1 MSSKYLK
8 KELRALKPY
17 VVDRAKYRIRLDA
30 NESFIKLDEYLI
42 EEMKDQIS
50 SALFN
55 RYPDADSEAVCSLYA
70 KYAGV
75 APRSIMAGNGS
86 DELIQIM
93 VNTFVEKGE
102 KVVVLSPDFSMYSF
116 YTEVC
121 GGIPVEIESD
131 EEFDIN
137 IDYLIKEV
145 VRISPKMVIL
155 SNPNNPTGAIIERE
169 KLIKFIEASNCLV
182 VIDEAYFEFYGETL
196 VDKIHTYDNLI
207 ILRTCSKAAGMAAI
221 RLGFLI
227 TNQEL
232 LSELKS
238 VKPPFNVNS
247 ISQSFGEVILRN
259 RDIIKVN
266 SDKIIQQREIL
277 IKELSK
283 FKELKLFKAKA
294 NFILI
299 KVEEAEALNKKLL
312 ENGIKIRSFGGGK
325 LTNCM
330 RITVGSNSENRG
342 LLEVIEDF
350 FAKGGKK
357 NE

>member
-1 MSSKYLK
+1 MSSRYLR
-8 KELRALKPY
+8 KELGTLKPY
-17 VVDRAKYRIRLDA
+17 IVDRAKYRIRLDA
-30 NESFIKLDEYLI
+30 NESFLRLEDYLI
-42 EEMKDQIS
+42 NEMKDQIS

-75 APRSIMAGNGS
+75 SPENIMAGNGS
-86 DELIQIM
+86 DELIQVM
-93 VNTFVEKGE
+93 VNTFIEKGE

-116 YTEVC
+116 YTEIG

-131 EEFDIN
+131 EEFDID

-145 VRISPKMVIL
+145 AKISPKMVIL
-155 SNPNNPTGAIIERE
+155 SNPNNPTGAVIKRE
-169 KLIKFIEASNCLV
+169 DLIKLIESCNCLV
-182 VIDEAYFEFYGETL
+182 VIDEAYFEFFRETL
-196 VDKIHTYDNLI
+196 VDKISSYDNLI

-227 TNQEL
+227 TNHQL

-247 ISQSFGEVILRN
+247 ISQSFGEVILKN
-259 RDIIKVN
+259 ENVIKLN
-266 SDKIIQQREIL
+266 SDKIVEQREIL
-277 IKELSK
+277 IQELRK
-283 FKELKLFKAKA
+283 FNDLKLFKTKA
-294 NFILI
+294 NFVLI
-299 KVEEAEALNKKLL
+299 KFEKAEALNKRLL
-312 ENGIKIRSFGGGK
+312 EEDIKVRSFGGGK

-330 RITVGSNSENRG
+330 RITVGSEIENAG
-342 LLEVIEDF
+342 LLEVIKDF
-350 FAKGGKK
+350 FQKGGKE

>member
-1 MSSKYLK
+1 MSSRYLR

-17 VVDRAKYRIRLDA
+17 IVDRAKYRIRLDA
-30 NESFIKLDEYLI
+30 NESFIRLEDYLI
-42 EEMKDQIS
+42 DEMKEVIS

-55 RYPDADSEAVCSLYA
+55 RYPDADSEGVCSLYA

-75 APRSIMAGNGS
+75 SCKSIMAGNGS
-86 DELIQIM
+86 DELIQVM

-116 YTEVC
+116 YTEV
-121 GGIPVEIESD
+121 GGGVPLKIESD
-131 EEFDIN
+131 EEFNID

-145 VRISPKMVIL
+145 VRINPKMIIL

-169 KLIKFIEASNCLV
+169 KLIKLIESCKCLV

-196 VDKIHTYDNLI
+196 VDKIDEFDNLI

-247 ISQSFGEVILRN
+247 ISQSFGEVILKNRN
-259 RDIIKVN
+259 IIKLN
-266 SDKIIQQREIL
+266 ADKIIQQREIL
-277 IKELSK
+277 TRELSK
-283 FKELKLFKAKA
+283 FKQLKLFKTKA

-299 KVEEAEALNKKLL
+299 KLEEAVALNKKLL
-312 ENGIKIRSFGGGK
+312 EKGIKIRSFGGGK

-330 RITVGSNSENRG
+330 RITVGSKSENVG
-342 LLEVIEDF
+342 ILEVIEIF
-350 FAKGGKK
+350 FAKGGK
-357 NE
+357 EDE